1 MGARSELR
9 CKVRSGT
16 GLRVDQ
22 GEAWDQGRL
31 RREGRQS
38 EGRREPSEHS
48 TEDSGRGI
56 PASSERRGLSAGSL
70 SGSLGL
76 IIEKSVRL
84 SPEQFLWSPGWKLDC
99 HRPGL
104 REETEVGAQRSL
116 SDAGGDV
123 SLGLG
128 GAPGTVCSNEFLEC
142 RPGTTTPGAP
152 RLLIK
157 NAGSWAPPKPS

>member
-1 MGARSELR
+1 M
-9 CKVRSGT
+9 
-16 GLRVDQ
+16 DQ
-22 GEAWDQGRL
+22 GEVWDQGRS

-38 EGRREPSEHS
+38 EGRREPGEHS
-48 TEDSGRGI
+48 TEDSGRGR

-99 HRPGL
+99 RRPGL

-116 SDAGGDV
+116 SDAGGAGMSAWGWV
-123 SLGLG
+123 GLQGQSVAMSSWSAGRGPPHLERRGCLLKMQAPEPHPSPPESECLSGEPGSLHL
-128 GAPGTVCSNEFLEC
+128 
-142 RPGTTTPGAP
+142 
-152 RLLIK
+152 K
-157 NAGSWAPPKPS
+157 